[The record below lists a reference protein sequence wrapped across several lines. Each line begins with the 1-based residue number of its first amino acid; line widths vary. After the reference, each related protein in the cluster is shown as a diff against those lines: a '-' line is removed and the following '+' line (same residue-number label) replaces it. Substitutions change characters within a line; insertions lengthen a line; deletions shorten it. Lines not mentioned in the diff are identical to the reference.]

1 MKKKCILLI
10 LTLALVF
17 PVLSSTAMATTVFSE
32 PIEIF
37 AANDTVTLYAPDGR
51 TREVPANEV
60 DAYLKVGWYKNPVT
74 ILYSS
79 DGHTRVTFLDEVDAY
94 LKAGWY
100 RTKEEALYVTLYAPD
115 GRTRS
120 TLRSEVDAY
129 LKVGWYRTKEEALYV
144 TLYAPDGRTRST
156 LRSEVDAY
164 LRVGWYR
171 TKEEALYVTL
181 YAPDGR
187 TRSTLRSEV
196 DAYLRVGWY
205 RTKEE
210 IYTTMYALDGR
221 TKEVLKADVAANQK
235 VGWYL
240 YPDYV
245 IAKADALLSTNGY
258 SDAVDYVEE
267 IMSKS
272 VGQSYYSTL
281 VNKRNSLC
289 SAWRQKIGCPV
300 AILGSQIRYNSIGIP
315 EVFVFYRNLTP
326 AMLNAF
332 ELEFTCIDSYGNV
345 TTDFPTLYNGN
356 FIGYSDTEN
365 LEPYGVSGGYW
376 TLYNN
381 ERTSSIR
388 NLRMT
393 RAAFSDGTI
402 WKR

>member
-79 DGHTRVTFLDEVDAY
+79 DGRTRVTFLDEVDAY
-94 LKAGWY
+94 LKA
-100 RTKEEALYVTLYAPD
+100 
-115 GRTRS
+115 
-120 TLRSEVDAY
+120 
-129 LKVGWYRTKEEALYV
+129 GWYRTKEEALYV

-221 TKEVLKADVAANQK
+221 TKEVLKADVAANQR

-326 AMLNAF
+326 ATLNAF
-332 ELEFTCIDSYGNV
+332 ELEFTCVDAYGNV

-356 FIGYSDTEN
+356 ITGQSDHEN

-381 ERTSSIR
+381 ERTTSIR
-388 NLRMT
+388 NLHMI

>member
-17 PVLSSTAMATTVFSE
+17 PVLPSTAMATAVFSE

-79 DGHTRVTFLDEVDAY
+79 DGRTRVTFLDEVDAY
-94 LKAGWY
+94 LKA
-100 RTKEEALYVTLYAPD
+100 
-115 GRTRS
+115 
-120 TLRSEVDAY
+120 
-129 LKVGWYRTKEEALYV
+129 
-144 TLYAPDGRTRST
+144 
-156 LRSEVDAY
+156 
-164 LRVGWYR
+164 GWYR

-221 TKEVLKADVAANQK
+221 TKEVLKADVAANQR

-267 IMSKS
+267 IMDKS

-300 AILGSQIRYNSIGIP
+300 AILDSWITYNSIGIP
-315 EVFVFYRNLTP
+315 EVHVFYRNLTP
-326 AMLNAF
+326 ATLNAF
-332 ELEFTCIDSYGNV
+332 ELEFTCIDAYGNV

-356 FIGYSDTEN
+356 ITGQSDHEN

-381 ERTSSIR
+381 ERTTSIR
-388 NLRMT
+388 NLHMI